1 MGSPM
6 SARPRAAL
14 VVRAALVSVLACGGL
29 TACAADEEKLQYATD
44 YAGHEPL
51 GVVGYPTSESL
62 GIAQKLIWRLADGKA
77 EEVEALAA
85 DPDDAKGDVE
95 RTARNW
101 IRAFHEG
108 AKGKVTAE
116 FYDEGSVRQLVVVYF
131 HDTGQT
137 KSFVVRLTGRT
148 GEDGWRVTMRE
159 PDPKQA
165 SAVPDWVPRTPGG
178 LGSKTAR

>member
-1 MGSPM
+1 M

-14 VVRAALVSVLACGGL
+14 LVRAGLVSVLAWGTL
-29 TACAADEEKLQYATD
+29 TACAADEEELRYATD
-44 YAGHEPL
+44 YANHEPL
-51 GVVGYPTSESL
+51 GVVGYPTSASL
-62 GIAQKLIWRLADGKA
+62 RITQQLIWRLADGKTDG
-77 EEVEALAA
+77 VEALAA

-165 SAVPDWVPRTPGG
+165 SATLDWVPRTPGG

>member
-1 MGSPM
+1 M
-6 SARPRAAL
+6 SARPRTAL
-14 VVRAALVSVLACGGL
+14 VVRAALVSVLACGAL
-29 TACAADEEKLQYATD
+29 TACGSDQEALRYATD
-44 YAGHEPL
+44 YANHEPL
-51 GVVGYPTSESL
+51 GVVGYPTSDSL
-62 GIAQKLIWRLADGKA
+62 RITQQLVWRLADGKA

-85 DPDDAKGDVE
+85 DPDDARGDVE

-101 IRAFHEG
+101 IRSFHEG

-137 KSFVVRLTGRT
+137 KSFLVRLTGRT

-159 PDPKQA
+159 PDPKEA
-165 SAVPDWVPRTPGG
+165 SATPDWVPRTPGG
-178 LGSKTAR
+178 LGSRTTPTR

>member
-1 MGSPM
+1 M
-6 SARPRAAL
+6 SARPRTAL
-14 VVRAALVSVLACGGL
+14 VVRAALVSVLACGAL
-29 TACAADEEKLQYATD
+29 TACGSDEEALRYATD

-51 GVVGYPTSESL
+51 GVVGYPTSDSL
-62 GIAQKLIWRLADGKA
+62 RIAQQLVWRLADGKA

-85 DPDDAKGDVE
+85 EPDDARGDVE

-101 IRAFHEG
+101 IRSFHEG

-137 KSFVVRLTGRT
+137 KSFMVRLAGRA

-159 PDPKQA
+159 PDPKEA
-165 SAVPDWVPRTPGG
+165 SATPDWVPRTPGG
-178 LGSKTAR
+178 LGSRTTPTR